1 MAVER
6 LEVPATGDPAGLA
19 ELKAALL
26 ARLEAGQ
33 PAHLDARHVDEP
45 SAALIQLIEAAA
57 PAFAEKSLAFGL
69 VEPSDALCAAYE
81 TIGLF
86 AQLMTRIA
94 MDA

>member
-1 MAVER
+1 MSLRFQPIA
-6 LEVPATGDPAGLA
+6 LA
-19 ELKAALL
+19 AA
-26 ARLEAGQ
+26 
-33 PAHLDARHVDEP
+33 
-45 SAALIQLIEAAA
+45 AAFALTAAA
-57 PAFAEKSLAFGL
+57 PAFAEKSVPFGL

>member
-6 LEVPATGDPAGLA
+6 LEVPATGDLAGLG

-26 ARLEAGQ
+26 ARLAAGQ
-33 PAHLDARHVDEP
+33 PAYLDARHVDEP

-57 PAFAEKSLAFGL
+57 AAFGEKSLGFGL
-69 VEPSDALCAAYE
+69 VEPSDALCAGYE

-86 AQLMTRIA
+86 AQLMSRIA